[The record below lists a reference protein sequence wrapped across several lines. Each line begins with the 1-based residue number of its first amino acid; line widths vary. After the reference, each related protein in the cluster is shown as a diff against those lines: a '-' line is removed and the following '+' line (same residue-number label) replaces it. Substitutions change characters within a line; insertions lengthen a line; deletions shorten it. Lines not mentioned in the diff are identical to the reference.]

1 MKTTT
6 NMKTATIQLETLTC
20 PSCIQKI
27 EGAMKKLDGVDQD
40 SVNIMFNASRV
51 KANFDDEKV
60 SIDEIENVI
69 TRLGYGVEKSKV
81 KAA

>member
-6 NMKTATIQLETLTC
+6 HMKTATIQLETLTC

-27 EGAMKKLDGVDQD
+27 EGAMKKLEGVDQD
-40 SVNIMFNASRV
+40 SVNVMFNASRV
-51 KANFDDEKV
+51 KTNFDDEKV
-60 SIDEIENVI
+60 SIEQIEKVI
-69 TRLGYGVEKSKV
+69 TRLGYGVEKSNV